1 MIKKLKIVCLGTA
14 VFSLIASGIPVP
26 AQTDAPTA
34 TASTEPQVAKLSD
47 ADLDTLLAPIA
58 LYPDPLLAQI
68 LPASTVPGDIV
79 MASRYVAAKKD
90 PDKVDAQ
97 PWEESVKALARY
109 PEVLQMMDE
118 KLDWTTELGQ
128 AFIAQPDDV
137 FNSIQRLQA
146 KAQSVGNLKDT
157 PQQ

>member
-68 LPASTVPGDIV
+68 LPAATEPGDIV
-79 MASRYVAAKKD
+79 MAARYVAAGKD
-90 PDKVDAQ
+90 ASKIDAQ
-97 PWEESVKALARY
+97 PWEESVKAVAHY
-109 PEVLQMMDE
+109 PDVLKMMDA
-118 KLDWTTELGQ
+118 KLDWTTHLG
-128 AFIAQPDDV
+128 
-137 FNSIQRLQA
+137 
-146 KAQSVGNLKDT
+146 
-157 PQQ
+157 